1 MKSEPHLLGMVPIF
15 EYPANRARIGAFE
28 LVLNLLDAL
37 NDVTSNRLDG
47 VAQQVQ
53 SFLKFI
59 NCEIDRE
66 TMEQV
71 RELGAIMIKSVQ
83 GQNADVDTVRNELD
97 RTGDY
102 RELHIATRWSVWD
115 VIGRL
120 ERQEEDA
127 PTGRARFIA
136 VPALNERDESNFDFP
151 GIANKFTTE
160 KYRRLRE
167 SMDEVNWRA
176 LYMNEPIEREGQ
188 LYSEEELRRY
198 FELPKG
204 EPDAVIGVCDTKA
217 KGSDYCVLPVAYKY
231 GEDYYIAD
239 AVCDNN
245 ADTGVLEEKMARI
258 LADRNVQV
266 CQFESNS
273 AGWSIAEQV
282 QKRVKSFGARCSVST
297 KPTTANKE
305 TKIIVNAPW
314 VKEHCLFRDKS
325 TYTRNSDYGRLIEQ
339 MMLYTVAGK
348 NRHDDAPDAM
358 AMLALYAQSFGMAKV
373 RAVERPY

>member
-1 MKSEPHLLGMVPIF
+1 M
-15 EYPANRARIGAFE
+15 
-28 LVLNLLDAL
+28 
-37 NDVTSNRLDG
+37 
-47 VAQQVQ
+47 
-53 SFLKFI
+53 
-59 NCEIDRE
+59 
-66 TMEQV
+66 
-71 RELGAIMIKSVQ
+71 
-83 GQNADVDTVRNELD
+83 
-97 RTGDY
+97 
-102 RELHIATRWSVWD
+102 
-115 VIGRL
+115 
-120 ERQEEDA
+120 
-127 PTGRARFIA
+127 
-136 VPALNERDESNFDFP
+136 
-151 GIANKFTTE
+151 
-160 KYRRLRE
+160 
-167 SMDEVNWRA
+167 
-176 LYMNEPIEREGQ
+176 YMSEPIEREGQ